1 MAGLLLKG
9 GASPNTIVN
18 FPLLHKRRMTTQYGG
33 VLEGLCRAQVT
44 TAADIF
50 SFGVVMWEVCTLE
63 QPANRYMRAI
73 EDHEAPPAIRKLFHD
88 CIQENPAAR
97 PTAKEVLEVLMR
109 D

>member
-1 MAGLLLKG
+1 M
-9 GASPNTIVN
+9 
-18 FPLLHKRRMTTQYGG
+18 
-33 VLEGLCRAQVT
+33 QVT

-63 QPANRYMRAI
+63 QPANRYMRTI

-88 CIQENPAAR
+88 CIQENPASR
-97 PTAKEVLEVLMR
+97 PSAKQVLEVLMQ